1 MKYSSFATLLLAA
14 SVAVN
19 AGFFAGCKSLH
30 DMAFGHPCKYS
41 SVSPHKGDDGKE
53 RLERIAKL
61 LNIKT
66 SNKMAFDLES
76 AIKDKLDR
84 SIDVPNI
91 YDANS
96 FEKMAKD
103 LNSNEEKAMR
113 EYQRFIS
120 DLQGKRVI
128 VIEPED

>member
-41 SVSPHKGDDGKE
+41 SVPSPKGDDGKD
-53 RLERIAKL
+53 RLERIAQT

-66 SNKMAFDLES
+66 SGKMASDLES

-84 SIDVPNI
+84 SVDVPI
-91 YDANS
+91 VYKGFDELAKVLGA
-96 FEKMAKD
+96 EQEVKMV
-103 LNSNEEKAMR
+103 